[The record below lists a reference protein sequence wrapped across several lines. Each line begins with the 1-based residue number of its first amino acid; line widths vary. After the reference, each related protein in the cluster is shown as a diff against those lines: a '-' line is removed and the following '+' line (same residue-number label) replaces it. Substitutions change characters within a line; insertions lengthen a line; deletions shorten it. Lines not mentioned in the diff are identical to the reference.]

1 MSCVGQESLTASVSE
16 LSVMHLT
23 WIYNVFYICV
33 FNILSSSCCL
43 RPLFVTPQ
51 WRSGSF
57 RFIFVSCVFPKYSHF
72 PLCSTA
78 YLSSLS
84 SSVQCWVVCS
94 SYYKFR
100 ESKLF
105 MSWVS
110 LMFIFRLYSCHSF
123 SCLSFSFSQFRFQ
136 VNFSLFHLAW
146 FLFLLSA

>member
-1 MSCVGQESLTASVSE
+1 MCWSGKFNSISVRIKCNAPYSDLQCILYLCVQYFVKLM
-16 LSVMHLT
+16 LST
-23 WIYNVFYICV
+23 SPFC
-33 FNILSSSCCL
+33 
-43 RPLFVTPQ
+43 RPPPR
-51 WRSGSF
+51 RSGSF

-94 SYYKFR
+94 SYYKFC
-100 ESKLF
+100 ESQLF

-110 LMFIFRLYSCHSF
+110 LMFIFRLCSCHSF
-123 SCLSFSFSQFRFQ
+123 SCFSFSFSQFRFQ

>member
-16 LSVMHLT
+16 LSVMHLN
-23 WIYNVFYICV
+23 WIFNVFYICV
-33 FNILSSSCCL
+33 FNIFTSSCCL
-43 RPLFVTPQ
+43 RPLFVAPQ

-72 PLCSTA
+72 PLYSTA

-94 SYYKFR
+94 SYYKFC

-136 VNFSLFHLAW
+136 VNFSLFLLAW